1 MIDRVHVSNFKCIKE
16 QILEDITPIVGIWGT
31 NGSGKSS
38 LLQAIIW
45 AAKNEGNF
53 NQGGILLGNEEYVI
67 FGRDVNKYTCSVEV
81 NLSDGSTYKYVI
93 PKGGMVSNEGNKGG
107 NYAGIRYF
115 PPWRHISQRQNR
127 IDEQIKS
134 NLGIRGPGIHT
145 FIHHYLHNLFGR
157 IERGDEEAKI
167 DYQKINNWAEKIG
180 LGKLLDVQKG
190 NLEVMGT
197 YHDEIMD
204 LEIPI
209 VDGGFGGNSFLPIL
223 LESYS
228 FTNGILLVEEPEI
241 SLHPAAQSEVLD
253 FFVEMVK
260 ERKHQIIFTSHSEY
274 MVKKIA
280 RAIKNEK
287 GISNLISVYIAKKD
301 DDNGTIFE
309 KRDNQD
315 LVKRLDKGQE
325 IIVELTKRN

>member
-1 MIDRVHVSNFKCIKE
+1 MIEKVLVSNFKCIKE
-16 QILEDITPIVGIWGT
+16 QTLDDITPIVGIWGR

-38 LLQAIIW
+38 LLQAIILVL
-45 AAKNEGNF
+45 KNGGNL
-53 NQGGILLGNEEYVI
+53 NNGGISLGSAQDVV
-67 FGRDVNKYTCSVEV
+67 FGQDPATPVSVEV
-81 NLSDGSTYKYVI
+81 SLSNGDKYQCQI
-93 PKGGMVSNEGNKGG
+93 ERGGLVPERREKYN
-107 NYAGIRYF
+107 GIRYF
-115 PPWRHISQRQNR
+115 PPWRHISQRTGR
-127 IDEQIKS
+127 IDRQIKS
-134 NLGIRGPGIHT
+134 DLGIIGPEIHA

-180 LGKLLDVQKG
+180 FGKLLDSQKG
-190 NLEVMGT
+190 NIEVMGT
-197 YHDEIMD
+197 YRDEIMD
-204 LEIPI
+204 LEVPI

-280 RAIKNEK
+280 RAIKDEK
-287 GISNLISVYIAKKD
+287 LSSDLISVYIAKKD

-309 KRDNQD
+309 KKDNQD

-325 IIVELTKRN
+325 IILELTKRN